1 MANADGREIGERLA
15 AQAPHLPVIY
25 MSAYTVDEIM
35 RRQLLAPSG
44 AFLQKPF
51 SAEQLAQRV
60 RAALDGTALGA

>member
-1 MANADGREIGERLA
+1 
-15 AQAPHLPVIY
+15 